1 MSAPPNVVVVS
12 GHMVDAPGRK
22 APRFPQSEVERVT
35 REIRGVLAQWN
46 VGADTT
52 VVTSGARGADI
63 VAAEE
68 ARARGARL
76 RLVLA
81 LEPDVFEERSVAIA
95 GTDWAARFR
104 ALLPQAE
111 VEVVGGSDDD
121 VFARTNQ
128 RIIELAQELTPRPH
142 AIIVWNGE
150 EGDGPGGT
158 SDFVR
163 RLEHIAGDDRVE
175 VIDPTPRPEGRQPA
189 GAA

>member
-1 MSAPPNVVVVS
+1 M
-12 GHMVDAPGRK
+12 
-22 APRFPQSEVERVT
+22 T
-35 REIRGVLAQWN
+35 REIRGVLAQWD

-81 LEPDVFEERSVAIA
+81 LEPDAFEERSVAID
-95 GTDWAARFR
+95 GTNWAARFR

-111 VEVVGGSDDD
+111 VEVVGGSGED

-128 RIIELAQELTPRPH
+128 RIIELARELTPRPY

-158 SDFVR
+158 SDFVA
-163 RLEHIAGDDRVE
+163 RLEHIAGDDRVK
-175 VIDPTPRPEGRQPA
+175 VIDPTP
-189 GAA
+189 